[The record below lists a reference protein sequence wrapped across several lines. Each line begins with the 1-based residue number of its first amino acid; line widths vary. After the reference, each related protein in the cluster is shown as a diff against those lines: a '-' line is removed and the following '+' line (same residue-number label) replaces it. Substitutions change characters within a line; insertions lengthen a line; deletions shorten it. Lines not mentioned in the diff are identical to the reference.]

1 MLLQKYTSP
10 VKIQC
15 EFLICLIMSIVQL
28 LTMYCMSYTCSTAL
42 AHPYSNYSMN
52 IFHFATPWSL
62 EKKRITV
69 VCMKYLDR
77 STHSALGSMRI
88 IECLGRSKINT
99 DMHNLDIMRLNYIC
113 YAYIDYVWFCTSE
126 FLCTY
131 HRLVCTYLCVLI
143 FACAESW
150 SCVFGPHCW

>member
-1 MLLQKYTSP
+1 MH
-10 VKIQC
+10 
-15 EFLICLIMSIVQL
+15 IVQL
-28 LTMYCMSYTCSTAL
+28 LTLYCMSYTCSTAL

-62 EKKRITV
+62 EKMHITV
-69 VCMKYLDR
+69 VYMKYLDR

-113 YAYIDYVWFCTSE
+113 YAYIDYVWFCTSDFFVNIVGLCAPICVCL
-126 FLCTY
+126 FL
-131 HRLVCTYLCVLI
+131 HVQNHGVVYLGLI
-143 FACAESW
+143 ADTRNKAEKQAIESGRRGEN
-150 SCVFGPHCW
+150 SSD